1 MENRLLFRRKCH
13 TVDEDPTKKLLLP
26 KKLPGYVITDSSH
39 VPMAGHLGRK
49 KIQDRF
55 LCFFF
60 WAGLYSDVAEL
71 CRSCL
76 EYQRTA

>member
-1 MENRLLFRRKCH
+1 MENRLLFLRKCH
-13 TVDEDPTKKLLLP
+13 TVDEDPTKKLVLP
-26 KKLPGYVITDSSH
+26 KKLPRYVITGSSH

-49 KIQDRF
+49 KIQDRL
-55 LCFFF
+55 LCFLF

-76 EYQRTA
+76 EYQRIA